1 MYNSGY
7 SQVSKFSLE
16 AQKKMQHRSKG
27 KSCGYYMRVVFFF
40 SSLIQ
45 SLIIV
50 SLVLFLV
57 YGKQQDS
64 ASTARIQDLEQ
75 SFSRLSIEN
84 VALRQQ
90 RKNLTFLLN
99 VTLMEKA
106 RNDWDL
112 AQLRFSANISYY
124 MISDLGGKL
133 SQCNMERTMGRFLPP
148 ITGGTSCK
156 QTTLFPVAENCNCGL
171 QVEQLNAMVTLVQ
184 SNFTQTTQ
192 MMRMEMEQI
201 SRERDNINLE
211 AIRLRRDKSTL
222 EKEMAAYRVT
232 CKEDFADSLRGI
244 SNVSRAFL
252 EKIDSLFPRHIPF
265 QLTCQSQ
272 RENLEQIRNNCT
284 SLSREVED
292 KFQRYLNNVA
302 AQVFQIQTRN
312 SRLEAENL
320 LLTQDYRWC
329 SQNRTGLIQEHRQSL
344 QRIQLRYDQE
354 KERLLKEKLWLSG
367 DKDVLSSSIIVKD
380 KEIIHLKEQMK
391 QLNMTCS
398 AKIGTGLFPGKPSF
412 GMGTLGQSGS
422 PLNKFNTGG
431 SSSSSSSAVNPF
443 GRTTS
448 AGSSGTGLN
457 KPGLGTSSLGSSSS
471 LGSNTLGSSK
481 PGSNTVGSS
490 SFGSNRLGSTSLST
504 GGLGS
509 SSFGSTGSTSTAAKK
524 PASTGLGLGTG
535 LSSFGF
541 GSSSLGNTGALG
553 KTGSSSTGLGLG
565 LGLGSSNTGL
575 GKVGS
580 ALGKGTSSGSS
591 FGGTGSSFGAGRTG
605 GLGGGSSSGTVSVQQ
620 HLQDLQRIANPSAS
634 QDKDKDKDKTKTSSR
649 LFG

>member
-124 MISDLGGKL
+124 IITDLGGKL
-133 SQCNMERTMGRFLPP
+133 NQCIMERTMGRFLPP
-148 ITGGTSCK
+148 IGSGGTSCK
-156 QTTLFPVAENCNCGL
+156 PTTLFPVAGNCNCGL

-192 MMRMEMEQI
+192 MMRMEMDQI

-222 EKEMAAYRVT
+222 EKEMASYRVT

-252 EKIDSLFPRHIPF
+252 EKIDSLFPRHLPF

-292 KFQRYLNNVA
+292 KFQRYLNSVA

-329 SQNRTGLIQEHRQSL
+329 SQNRTGLIQEHRQNL

-367 DKDVLSSSIIVKD
+367 DKDLLSSSINVKD

-412 GMGTLGQSGS
+412 GTGTLGQSGS
-422 PLNKFNTGG
+422 PWNKLNTGG
-431 SSSSSSSAVNPF
+431 SSSSSSSAANPF
-443 GRTTS
+443 GRTSS
-448 AGSSGTGLN
+448 AGSSGIGLN

-509 SSFGSTGSTSTAAKK
+509 SSIGSAGSTSTAAKK

-535 LSSFGF
+535 LSSFG
-541 GSSSLGNTGALG
+541 NTGAG
-553 KTGSSSTGLGLG
+553 
-565 LGLGSSNTGL
+565 N
-575 GKVGS
+575 
-580 ALGKGTSSGSS
+580 
-591 FGGTGSSFGAGRTG
+591 
-605 GLGGGSSSGTVSVQQ
+605 
-620 HLQDLQRIANPSAS
+620 
-634 QDKDKDKDKTKTSSR
+634 
-649 LFG
+649 